1 MCRSES
7 FSRSLDELPQIV
19 VFTHDFFEQESI
31 DPSLRYIVDLC
42 VEELFVNMVNY
53 NTETDA
59 EILIEMQARAQGIEV
74 SLTDFGVDRFDP
86 RQLRTVDVNAPLE
99 KREPGGLGLYLV
111 MKMADAIHYEYR
123 NRNSKITFI
132 ADRKKQDDGN

>member
-1 MCRSES
+1 
-7 FSRSLDELPQIV
+7 
-19 VFTHDFFEQESI
+19 
-31 DPSLRYIVDLC
+31 
-42 VEELFVNMVNY
+42 
-53 NTETDA
+53 
-59 EILIEMQARAQGIEV
+59 MQARAQGIEV